1 MLFLSQSTSPS
12 SSRWAWNN
20 NQLRQLKPLSN
31 LFLMT
36 KPGNTAGLYYTAVA
50 SQEHW
55 EKWKFLSRPA
65 SSAFLQHT
73 ISHGCIPL
81 HTDIWNRGAGE
92 LSLTASTSAPGKA
105 DGSAEVCLPQIFEWT
120 GNCKFSLKGAFFSF
134 ECFSE
139 FTSHHS
145 PCNSK
150 KQQPVHD
157 TQAFLA
163 VFISK
168 IP

>member
-1 MLFLSQSTSPS
+1 
-12 SSRWAWNN
+12 
-20 NQLRQLKPLSN
+20 
-31 LFLMT
+31 MT

-73 ISHGCIPL
+73 VSHGCIPL
-81 HTDIWNRGAGE
+81 HTHIWNWGAGE

-105 DGSAEVCLPQIFEWT
+105 DGSAEVCLPQTLEWT
-120 GNCKFSLKGAFFSF
+120 GNCMFSLKGAFFSF
-134 ECFSE
+134 ECFLE

-145 PCNSK
+145 PCCFS
-150 KQQPVHD
+150 PVKSSSLCTTHRHFW
-157 TQAFLA
+157 QFLFQKYLKRDCPENKA
-163 VFISK
+163 
-168 IP
+168 